1 MDRGSWTD
9 IVSKDSEISS
19 QPITSNWVEQV
30 DSNHEADIVDNN
42 DKNKGQENNNSEDSS
57 HETTDDT
64 INSDDKHSS
73 NSHHF

>member
-19 QPITSNWVEQV
+19 QPITSIWVEQV

-42 DKNKGQENNNSEDSS
+42 DKDKGQENNNSEDSS

-64 INSDDKHSS
+64 INNDDKYSS
-73 NSHHF
+73 NHNY